1 MRVVHVGMLLAT
13 LALAACMGNQASTSD
28 NSATL
33 EISRVAT
40 NQSDPG
46 QTVVVHCA
54 NIIDY
59 QSRLAHV
66 SGIDIPIKA
75 VGTTIKLGAVDLD
88 PVTLR
93 QASDLIQALDS
104 SQVMYCKGLI
114 LVAPQD
120 RYKVLQ
126 DYSTQVTALVTLL
139 KNLSLA
145 TSRSDAQAAIATA
158 ASLARTSTSAA
169 VIPPAPAAS
178 PSPPTTAAAAIP
190 AAVPVSAAMAAAP
203 ASPAAVAG
211 GAPTPTPTSSTVA
224 SDIARAA
231 QTVAAAANAAAPKA
245 SPASLV
251 R

>member
-1 MRVVHVGMLLAT
+1 MRVVQVGMLLA
-13 LALAACMGNQASTSD
+13 ALASAACAGGQASNSD

-33 EISRVAT
+33 RISKVT
-40 NQSDPG
+40 LDQSDPG

-54 NIIDY
+54 NIVDY

-66 SGIDIPIKA
+66 SGIDIPLKA
-75 VGTTIKLGAVDLD
+75 IGTTIKLGAVDLD

-158 ASLARTSTSAA
+158 ASLAKTSTSAA
-169 VIPPAPAAS
+169 VVPPAP
-178 PSPPTTAAAAIP
+178 TAAAAIP
-190 AAVPVSAAMAAAP
+190 AAVPVSAATVTAP
-203 ASPAAVAG
+203 ASLAVAAG
-211 GAPTPTPTSSTVA
+211 GAPAPTPTSTTVA
-224 SDIARAA
+224 SDIAKAA
-231 QTVAAAANAAAPKA
+231 QAVETAADAVTPRV
-245 SPASLV
+245 PI